1 MAAGGAAAAAELQKM
16 RMPGLTPSDG
26 ARSRCA
32 RRRGFGC
39 GLDDL
44 RGGPSIRRSA
54 APRGIERDEAG
65 PRTAGSASAIARQR
79 HAREAGSGVRER
91 GLGGRNGEE
100 TGAANWEAE
109 MHEADW
115 EEPRMDSA

>member
-1 MAAGGAAAAAELQKM
+1 MASRAAGGAAAAAELHKM

-32 RRRGFGC
+32 RRGG
-39 GLDDL
+39 GLD
-44 RGGPSIRRSA
+44 
-54 APRGIERDEAG
+54 ERDEAG

-115 EEPRMDSA
+115 EEPRMGSA

>member
-32 RRRGFGC
+32 RRRRFGG
-39 GLDDL
+39 GLD
-44 RGGPSIRRSA
+44 
-54 APRGIERDEAG
+54 ERDEAG